1 MAENQIMIE
10 MGDPSALQKEQDVE
24 INESFEIQI
33 GSKSHGLTI
42 AGIIIHIFGVI
53 AAIIMAVFL
62 IMGYPQNWFVGWNG
76 DNVADLK
83 ILKERVIALA
93 LISSALMF
101 TGLAMY
107 TYGRTVRGGE
117 T

>member
-1 MAENQIMIE
+1 MSENQITIE
-10 MGDPSALQKEQDVE
+10 LGDANALQKEEDIE

-42 AGIIIHIFGVI
+42 AGIIIHILGVI

-62 IMGYPQNWFVGWNG
+62 IIGYPQNWFVGWQEN
-76 DNVADLK
+76 NIEDLK

-93 LISSALMF
+93 LISSSLMF
-101 TGLAMY
+101 MGLAMY

-117 T
+117 A